1 MSANYKIN
9 IIYSIE
15 SLYVVYIHKYAHI
28 NNYNRNLI
36 IYNIN
41 IMNNTNINIYNI
53 LNIYTF
59 TLIYLKFINSHI
71 NYSYILNIHINI

>member
-41 IMNNTNINIYNI
+41 IMNNKNINI
-53 LNIYTF
+53 
-59 TLIYLKFINSHI
+59 
-71 NYSYILNIHINI
+71 

>member
-15 SLYVVYIHKYAHI
+15 SLYVVYIHKFKYAHI

-41 IMNNTNINIYNI
+41 IMNNTNINI
-53 LNIYTF
+53 
-59 TLIYLKFINSHI
+59 
-71 NYSYILNIHINI
+71 

>member
-1 MSANYKIN
+1 MYIYIYRNLYLLNYISMSANYKIN

-36 IYNIN
+36 IYNID
-41 IMNNTNINIYNI
+41 IMNNTNINI
-53 LNIYTF
+53 
-59 TLIYLKFINSHI
+59 
-71 NYSYILNIHINI
+71 